1 MKNPKLQ
8 TYFRTET
15 RLQSDN
21 VIPLSQSLH
30 VPQGTEEDMLRCLHV
45 PERSSKDMLRCLHVP
60 YRSLKDMLRYL
71 HIP

>member
-8 TYFRTET
+8 TYFRIET
-15 RLQSDN
+15 RVKSDN

-45 PERSSKDMLRCLHVP
+45 PERSSKDMLQYLHVP
-60 YRSLKDMLRYL
+60 ERSLEDML
-71 HIP
+71 